1 MKENNKNIIPNEDDF
16 NISITNEHNEQE
28 LTSMGETGKSSGIIS
43 AINFPHFNISFTN
56 KNKLYNK
63 PFEQKED
70 NYSMYTNIKKM
81 RSNNSIVN
89 DEMFLEVRINKF
101 IISYNFQYRKLLT
114 ILEKKENDKKAL
126 IQIYNQKMINYSNL
140 KAKISENKEKLD
152 LMRRK
157 NEYMKLLIFKLMN
170 EKK

>member
-1 MKENNKNIIPNEDDF
+1 M
-16 NISITNEHNEQE
+16 T
-28 LTSMGETGKSSGIIS
+28 L
-43 AINFPHFNISFTN
+43 
-56 KNKLYNK
+56 
-63 PFEQKED
+63 
-70 NYSMYTNIKKM
+70 
-81 RSNNSIVN
+81 
-89 DEMFLEVRINKF
+89 
-101 IISYNFQYRKLLT
+101 
-114 ILEKKENDKKAL
+114 LEKKENDKKAL